1 MTRCAGRATQ
11 GNVAAVVT
19 EAFETWTK
27 WRYIKQNSQR
37 FNRCLFWAANQK
49 KHFSS
54 RRKIEHLNYG
64 QVFVELDH
72 WVSHN
77 KPLGPSPLPWCF
89 VLHFSHILSKVV
101 TFLYLRVLAQLGR
114 HQHPLQTCVGSQH
127 LEVKNWITGDLSR
140 TPAFLSALQ
149 STCPLNL
156 INEPWRLLHLAVKRK
171 NIKPSKSSLF
181 RFQHFVKTPRSS
193 LVFAPKN
200 PYVQLDIVC
209 HIFFGPRTAA
219 CSVSL
224 NLPKRTA
231 VKRVFRR

>member
-77 KPLGPSPLPWCF
+77 KPLGALPTSMVLCF
-89 VLHFSHILSKVV
+89 AFFTHSFEGRHILVSQGAC
-101 TFLYLRVLAQLGR
+101 TAGAAPAPTANLRWESAF
-114 HQHPLQTCVGSQH
+114 GSQKLDH
-127 LEVKNWITGDLSR
+127 RGFVENSSIFVCTTEYLPLKSDKWTLKITALS
-140 TPAFLSALQ
+140 
-149 STCPLNL
+149 C
-156 INEPWRLLHLAVKRK
+156 
-171 NIKPSKSSLF
+171 
-181 RFQHFVKTPRSS
+181 
-193 LVFAPKN
+193 
-200 PYVQLDIVC
+200 
-209 HIFFGPRTAA
+209 
-219 CSVSL
+219 
-224 NLPKRTA
+224 
-231 VKRVFRR
+231 